1 MKKILSVLLASLIL
15 LLSGCG
21 VSDQDIK
28 ESIPTLTLT
37 SGEASFT
44 IPAFSYSWTLTDR
57 WGNGSSMAADTAHPL
72 DAKADL
78 GLVVLSAGEASL
90 QFSKAPDSVD
100 IIYWS
105 ADETDYENS
114 TQLDSE
120 FLDGAFHFTVP
131 ELSSQAVFSITALW
145 NSYDDVSGTVTYCF
159 STVG

>member
-57 WGNGSSMAADTAHPL
+57 WGNGSSMAADPIVQYMSREQLEKSIQRTRKLMQEAAKKL
-72 DAKADL
+72 DFIEAAQYRDEVLRLEDELRKKA
-78 GLVVLSAGEASL
+78 
-90 QFSKAPDSVD
+90 
-100 IIYWS
+100 
-105 ADETDYENS
+105 
-114 TQLDSE
+114 
-120 FLDGAFHFTVP
+120 
-131 ELSSQAVFSITALW
+131 
-145 NSYDDVSGTVTYCF
+145 
-159 STVG
+159 